1 MSTQLSHEAALPMAP
16 EPGAGERDRRRL
28 LIALLALLLL
38 LITCVGAS
46 FVRYVVKPAPLP
58 EILPLP
64 VTVNYPPHYLFSIY
78 GVAKPIGV
86 AVSPQGDRVYVTET
100 GAERLVKI
108 FDRDGDLLG
117 ALAPPGTQSG
127 ERAPEYAATDGQGR
141 VLVTDRLQRAVFVF
155 DRDGIY
161 QDTLLAPD
169 LTLSAYVSDQL
180 GDSAPGTTFAYNAFQ
195 THVTYWE
202 PGKQEQTLPPPGVEG
217 WAPLGI
223 DINSAGG
230 MLLTEI
236 VSGQHAVRVLPGSV
250 IRAGSGQELDASEL
264 SFGASGQEKGQ
275 FLFPNAAVSDSRGR
289 IFVSD
294 SNNGRVSVWDEG
306 GKFLFQF
313 GQGMDEQ
320 ALSLPRGMAV
330 DQRDRL
336 HVVDTVG
343 QCVKVYDVAGSE
355 PRFMYAFGSWG
366 AGDGQFNFPNDVT
379 IDNSGRLYI
388 TDRENNRVQVWLY

>member
-1 MSTQLSHEAALPMAP
+1 MSTQLSHEAALPMVQEA
-16 EPGAGERDRRRL
+16 EARERDRRRR

-64 VTVNYPPHYLFSIY
+64 VTVSYPPHYLFSIY
-78 GVAKPIGV
+78 GVVKPIGA

-100 GAERLVKI
+100 GGERLIKI

-117 ALAPPGTQSG
+117 ALAPPGTQSS
-127 ERAPEYAATDGQGR
+127 ERAPEYVATDSQGR

-161 QDTLLAPD
+161 QDTVLAPD

-180 GDSAPGTTFAYNAFQ
+180 GGSALGTTFAYNAFQ
-195 THVTYWE
+195 SHVTYQE
-202 PGKQEQTLPPPGVEG
+202 PGEKEQTLPPPGVG
-217 WAPLGI
+217 AWAPMGI
-223 DINSAGG
+223 DINRAGS

-236 VSGQHAVRVLPGSV
+236 VSGQHGVRVVPSSG
-250 IRAGSGQELDASEL
+250 IWTGSGQELDASEQT
-264 SFGASGQEKGQ
+264 FGASGQEKGQ

-306 GKFLFQF
+306 GNFLFQF

-320 ALSLPRGMAV
+320 ALNLPRGMAI

-355 PRFMYAFGSWG
+355 ARFLYAFGSWG
-366 AGDGQFNFPNDVT
+366 AGDGQFNFPNDIT
-379 IDNSGRLYI
+379 IDDSGRLYI
-388 TDRENNRVQVWLY
+388 ADRENNRIQVWLY